1 MHALNAAHGGGRP
14 RALSADACLAM
25 ALYYLRTENHLL
37 APALIFGVVE
47 SMVCSQRGPRACDFE
62 LNASAFSHLQVSKY
76 TTAGLVV
83 LQAVLDGC
91 PEAAVAW
98 PSDADLTVYAD
109 AMKARCPALP
119 YGGALTMDGVFFYG
133 ASSGDVRQQ
142 NRSYS
147 GARVSANVRVRAGH
161 LSAPAACDRVQ
172 LLDGHARANRASTY
186 LPARLCTRRSMYLE
200 RGATRRSRSRRA
212 CTTSFGRCRARLS
225 LLATARSARQTGT
238 SEARLHSS
246 RVFRRPQPLFVRMR
260 CVCGVC
266 HRRALC
272 VYKRWRFCRQSCTS
286 GSRSSGAT
294 NRCRG
299 PSGGSTRAPR
309 T

>member
-1 MHALNAAHGGGRP
+1 MTSLNRAAFDNMLLKFEPIYRDNTFQARRSAGSGSVSVHALNAAHGGGRP

-161 LSAPAACDRVQ
+161 LSAPA
-172 LLDGHARANRASTY
+172 
-186 LPARLCTRRSMYLE
+186 
-200 RGATRRSRSRRA
+200 
-212 CTTSFGRCRARLS
+212 SFWFIFS
-225 LLATARSARQTGT
+225 LFNQY
-238 SEARLHSS
+238 
-246 RVFRRPQPLFVRMR
+246 M
-260 CVCGVC
+260 
-266 HRRALC
+266 
-272 VYKRWRFCRQSCTS
+272 
-286 GSRSSGAT
+286 
-294 NRCRG
+294 
-299 PSGGSTRAPR
+299 
-309 T
+309 